1 MTLLLLK
8 CCVVFYAVVA
18 VIGLIQLKWPR
29 LSGDRAVFAGLA
41 LALTAHLLALILR
54 TRELAVAGELTG
66 RDGLSLFGFLA
77 GVIAL
82 GIARKN
88 IPQAAAMAAV
98 LITAIVGIAV
108 WSASTDQVPVRLR
121 SPWLPV
127 HIATAVLGEASF
139 AVAGL
144 VAAVYLI
151 QERRLKR
158 KRKLAKTGTG
168 LHKLPALELLDN
180 VSVKLV
186 LLGFPMMTVGLLA
199 GAIYGKEV
207 SGQYWTWGL
216 LNTVSVAVWA
226 LFAVLLHFRLT
237 IGWRGRKAAL
247 LTLVGVMA
255 TVLAMA
261 GLALA
266 GVGAHGSDYVS

>member
-18 VIGLIQLKWPR
+18 TIGIIQLRWPR
-29 LSGDRAVFAGLA
+29 LSGDRAVITGLGIA
-41 LALTAHLLALILR
+41 LLAHGLALILR
-54 TRELAVAGELTG
+54 TQELATEGGPTLQ
-66 RDGLSLFGFLA
+66 DGLSLFGFLA
-77 GVIAL
+77 GLIAI

-88 IPQAAAMAAV
+88 VPQAAAMAAV
-98 LITAIVGIAV
+98 LVTGIVFIAV
-108 WSASTDQVPVRLR
+108 SSISGDGVPSRLQ

-144 VAAVYLI
+144 VAAVYLV
-151 QERRLKR
+151 QERRLKQ
-158 KRKLAKTGTG
+158 KKKLPKIGSG

-186 LLGFPMMTVGLLA
+186 LLGFPMMTIGLIA

-216 LNTVSVAVWA
+216 LNTVSVVVWI
-226 LFAVLLHFRLT
+226 LFALLLHFRMT
-237 IGWRGRKAAL
+237 IGWRGRKAAM
-247 LTLVGVMA
+247 LTLAGVTA

-266 GVGAHGSDYVS
+266 GLGAHGSSNLS

>member
-8 CCVVFYAVVA
+8 CCVVFYLVVA
-18 VIGLIQLKWPR
+18 ILGLVQLRWPR
-29 LSGDRAVFAGLA
+29 LSGDRTVIIGLGLA
-41 LALTAHLLALILR
+41 VAVHGLALILR
-54 TRELAVAGELTG
+54 TLELAELKELALQ
-66 RDGLSLFGFLA
+66 DGLSLFGFLA
-77 GVIAL
+77 GVIAI

-88 IPQAAAMAAV
+88 IPQAAPLAAV
-98 LITAIVGIAV
+98 LITGIVFIAV
-108 WSASTDQVPVRLR
+108 WGTTGDQVPVRLR

-151 QERRLKR
+151 QERRLKQ
-158 KRKLAKTGTG
+158 KKKIAKTGTG

-180 VSVKLV
+180 VSVRLV
-186 LLGFPMMTVGLLA
+186 LLGFPMMTIGLLA

-216 LNTVSVAVWA
+216 LNTVSVTVWG
-226 LFAVLLHFRLT
+226 LFALLLHFRLT

-255 TVLAMA
+255 TVLVMA

>member
-18 VIGLIQLKWPR
+18 IAALLQLWWPR
-29 LSGDRAVFAGLA
+29 LWGDRAVITGLGVA
-41 LALTAHLLALILR
+41 LSAHALALILR
-54 TRELAVAGELTG
+54 TWELAELGELTG
-66 RDGLSLFGFLA
+66 QDGLSLFGFLA
-77 GVIAL
+77 GVIAI

-88 IPQAAAMAAV
+88 VPQAAGLAAV
-98 LITAIVGIAV
+98 LVTIIVAIAI
-108 WSASTDQVPVRLR
+108 STTGSDQVPVRLR
-121 SPWLPV
+121 SPWLPL

-139 AVAGL
+139 AVAGM
-144 VAAVYLI
+144 VAAVYLV

-158 KRKLAKTGTG
+158 KKKLPKVGSG

-186 LLGFPMMTVGLLA
+186 LLGFPMMTIGLLA

-207 SGQYWTWGL
+207 SGHYWTWGL

-247 LTLVGVMA
+247 LTLVGVTA